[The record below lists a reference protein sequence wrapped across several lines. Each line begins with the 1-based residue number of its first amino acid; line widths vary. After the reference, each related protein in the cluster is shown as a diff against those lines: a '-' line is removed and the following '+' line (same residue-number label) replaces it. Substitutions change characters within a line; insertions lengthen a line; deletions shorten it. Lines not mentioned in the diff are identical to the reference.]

1 MKGYKLF
8 RENHGKLFP
17 LFVDANKEVPIGVW
31 LDAESGPMTESGKV
45 KSRLG
50 QLAYRPGWHINDK
63 APYVE
68 HIYSIV
74 DGKKVMKKGTVW
86 AEVEYH
92 TNVDYTEKAKRN
104 GKSPRDQYLKEIPIG
119 GFYRYKTS
127 PQMFGEWI
135 IAGEMRV
142 NRIMSDDEVY
152 KLCEDQ
158 CLEPL
163 RREKA

>member
-1 MKGYKLF
+1 MIGYKLF
-8 RENHGKLFP
+8 REKGGKLFP
-17 LFVDANKEVPIGVW
+17 LYVNANEEIPIGVW
-31 LDAESGPMTESGKV
+31 LDAECGPMEDGKV

-50 QLAYRPGWHINDK
+50 KLAFRPGWHINDK

-68 HIYSIV
+68 HIYSKRN
-74 DGKKVMKKGTVW
+74 GKKVMKEGTVW

-92 TNVDYTEKAKRN
+92 TAVDYTYAAKRS
-104 GKSPRDQYLKEIPIG
+104 GKSPRDQYLKEIPVG

-163 RREKA
+163 RREEA